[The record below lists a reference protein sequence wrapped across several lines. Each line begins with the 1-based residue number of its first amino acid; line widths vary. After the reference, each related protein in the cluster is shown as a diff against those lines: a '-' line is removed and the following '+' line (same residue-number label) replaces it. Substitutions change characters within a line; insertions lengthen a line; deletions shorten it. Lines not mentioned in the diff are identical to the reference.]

1 MKNALA
7 KFIITLFIANLT
19 AVVIL
24 IDNSDITNSMTTVQ
38 VTAQETERKLP
49 ELIDLDSIDA
59 KAAVLT
65 HKQGNFTIEAS
76 EEIIAKFTYA
86 EEPVEEPVEEYVYEP
101 TTEELLEAELDLL
114 PDGLLEYLYDNGWEI
129 ELTDMNLSE
138 EFDYPM
144 SICGITLY
152 DEKRIYITD
161 GTYYIRRVTLHEVGH
176 AFAYESGKM
185 DLTKEFKEI
194 YNEEKDNFV
203 DCTSIGDG
211 HETSD
216 VREYFASVF
225 QNMFLDYEE
234 TYNSVPETVNYIE
247 SIVYNII

>member
-1 MKNALA
+1 MKNVLA
-7 KFIITLFIANLT
+7 KFIIALFIANLT
-19 AVVIL
+19 AVAIL
-24 IDNSDITNSMTTVQ
+24 IDSSDIINSMMVVQ
-38 VTAQETERKLP
+38 VTAQETKRKLP
-49 ELIDLDSIDA
+49 ELIDLNSIDA
-59 KAAVLT
+59 KAVILT
-65 HKQGNFTIEAS
+65 HKQGNLTIEAP
-76 EEIIAKFTYA
+76 EEIVARFTY
-86 EEPVEEPVEEYVYEP
+86 VEEPVEEYVYEP

-114 PDGLLEYLYDNGWEI
+114 PDGLLEYLYDNGWKI

-138 EFDYPM
+138 EYDYPM

-152 DEKRIYITD
+152 DEKQIYITD

-176 AFAYESGKM
+176 AFAYESGKV
-185 DLTKEFKEI
+185 DLTREFKEI

-216 VREYFASVF
+216 VQEYFASVF